1 MKNILINFAAI
12 ILVSLS
18 FCCKDKGEP
27 QPELA
32 QNKPVRTL
40 VEQNVSA
47 RIQDT
52 ILIAEMNQVVRFH
65 WLLVKTSVIKNDQSQ
80 SLKSP
85 FLVGGSNQYEVSL
98 ELHDNCCSELTPS
111 KASFLNLGNIDIKSI
126 TKLYLRSQTF
136 NKNRIY
142 TAQPSNNFWPNQLYA
157 GTVIACKTADGNYSL
172 LKIKSVK
179 SKESIEVE
187 IYQGVN

>member
-1 MKNILINFAAI
+1 MKNILINFTAI

-18 FCCKDKGEP
+18 FCCKDREEP
-27 QPELA
+27 QPAQKKALKTLA
-32 QNKPVRTL
+32 
-40 VEQNVSA
+40 EQRLSD

-52 ILIAEMNQVVRFH
+52 LLTAEMNQVVRFH
-65 WLLVKTSVIKNDQSQ
+65 WLLVKTNVIKNNQSQ

-85 FLVGGSNQYEVSL
+85 FAVGGSKQHEVSL
-98 ELHDNCCSELTPS
+98 ELHDNCCSELIPA

-126 TKLYLRSQTF
+126 TKLYLKSQTF

-142 TAQPSNNFWPNQLYA
+142 TAQPSSSFWPNQLYA

-179 SKESIEVE
+179 SRESVEVE

>member
-1 MKNILINFAAI
+1 MKNILINFTAI
-12 ILVSLS
+12 ILVSLL
-18 FCCKDKGEP
+18 FCCKDREEP
-27 QPELA
+27 QPAQKKALKTLA
-32 QNKPVRTL
+32 
-40 VEQNVSA
+40 EQKLSA

-52 ILIAEMNQVVRFH
+52 LVTAEMNRVVRFH
-65 WLLVKTSVIKNDQSQ
+65 WLLVKTRVIKNNQSL

-85 FLVGGSNQYEVSL
+85 FAVGTSKEHEVSL
-98 ELHDNCCSELTPS
+98 ELHDNCCSELTPA

-136 NKNRIY
+136 NKNKIY

-157 GTVIACKTADGNYSL
+157 GTVIACKTADGNYAL
-172 LKIKSVK
+172 LKVKSVK
-179 SKESIEVE
+179 TRESIEVE